1 MNVLESLKW
10 RYATKKFD
18 SSKKMTAQQLELLL
32 EASNLTASSYGLQ
45 PFQILVVENPEI
57 REKLK
62 AAAYGQSQVTDA
74 SQVIIFAAKSN
85 LSVAD
90 VDSYMQLISK
100 VRNVPVEALNDFK
113 AMVAGTIS
121 SRAPEVLTQWAA
133 RQAYIALGN
142 LLTVAA
148 LEKID
153 ACPMEGFDN
162 AQFDE
167 ILGLKAKNLT
177 SVVMATVGFRAADDV
192 SQNYAKV
199 RRPLSDIVTKI

>member
-1 MNVLESLKW
+1 MSILDSLKW

-18 SSKKMTAQQLELLL
+18 SSKKLTAQQLDLLL

-62 AAAYGQSQVTDA
+62 AAAYGQAQVTDA
-74 SQVIIFAAKSN
+74 SQVVIFAAKSN
-85 LSVAD
+85 LSIAD

-100 VRNVPVEALNDFK
+100 VRNVPIDGLNDFK
-113 AMVAGTIS
+113 AMLAGTIS
-121 SRAPEVLTQWAA
+121 SRAPEALTQWAA
-133 RQAYIALGN
+133 RQAYIALGT
-142 LLTVAA
+142 LLATAA

-177 SVVMATVGFRAADDV
+177 SVVMATVGFRADDDAY
-192 SQNYAKV
+192 QHYAKV
-199 RRPLSDIVTKI
+199 RRPLSDIVTVI